1 MTIDAN
7 IPDAEWQ
14 VMEAVWSLG
23 DVPAAAIIEELAKS
37 TAWNHRTIRTLLGRL
52 VEKGILEKQG
62 QGAGSVYRALVP
74 RRARVRSE
82 GRSFLKR
89 MFQGDTTS
97 LLLHFAK
104 EAKLGPA
111 KLARL
116 RELPDDEAGES
127 DQGNQS

>member
-1 MTIDAN
+1 MTIDPN
-7 IPDAEWQ
+7 ISDAEWQ

-23 DVPAAAIIEELAKS
+23 DSPAAAIIDELAKS

-52 VEKGILEKQG
+52 VEKGVLEKHG

-82 GRSFLKR
+82 GRSFLER

-104 EAKLGPA
+104 EAKLGPE
-111 KLARL
+111 KLAQL
-116 RELPDDEAGES
+116 RELLDDESGEPKP
-127 DQGNQS
+127 GNLP

>member
-1 MTIDAN
+1 MTIDVN
-7 IPDAEWQ
+7 ISDAEWQ
-14 VMEAVWSLG
+14 VMEAAWSLG
-23 DVPAAAIIEELAKS
+23 GAPAAAIIEELAKS

-52 VEKGILEKQG
+52 VEKGVLEKQG
-62 QGAGSVYRALVP
+62 QGAGSVYRTLVP

-82 GRSFLKR
+82 ARSFLKR

-111 KLARL
+111 KLAQL
-116 RELPDDEAGES
+116 RELLDEESGES
-127 DQGNQS
+127 NTGNQP

>member
-1 MTIDAN
+1 MTTDAT
-7 IPDAEWQ
+7 ISDAEWQ

-23 DVPAAAIIEELAKS
+23 GAPAAAIIEELAKS

-52 VEKGILEKQG
+52 VEKGVVEKQG

-74 RRARVRSE
+74 RSARVRSE
-82 GRSFLKR
+82 GRSFLRR

-104 EAKLGPA
+104 EAKLGPE
-111 KLARL
+111 KLAQL
-116 RELPDDEAGES
+116 RELLDEESGES
-127 DQGNQS
+127 DRGNPS